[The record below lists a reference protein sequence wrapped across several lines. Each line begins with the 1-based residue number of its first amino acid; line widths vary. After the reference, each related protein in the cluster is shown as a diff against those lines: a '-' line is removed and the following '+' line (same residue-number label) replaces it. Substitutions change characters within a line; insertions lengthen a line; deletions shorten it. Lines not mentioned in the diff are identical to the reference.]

1 MSINII
7 KQASTINTTYKPGR
21 DIKFIVIHY
30 TAGASSAAGSARN
43 TALYFGNPSAG
54 GSADFVVDDSTIVQF
69 SPDILNY
76 YCWHAG
82 IDYSGGTAP
91 YWGKCTNANSIA
103 IEICS
108 TNKNYSRKDPANSSK
123 WSFTNAA
130 VAKAIELT
138 KYLMQKYNVPASN
151 VIRHWDVCRKPCPGI
166 IGWNTYKGSTEEKW
180 IEFKKKIAS
189 APTATATAT
198 NKAPTAKPATI
209 YRLRKSA
216 NDVTSQIGAYSVL
229 ANAKKHADKSGY
241 NVYDGTGRL
250 VYSPKTTAKK
260 TVTEIAK
267 EVIAGKWGNGSDRKN
282 RLKAAGY
289 DYAAVQAE
297 VNKIMRG

>member
-1 MSINII
+1 MAIKIVNQASSINT
-7 KQASTINTTYKPGR
+7 SYFPGR
-21 DIKFIVIHY
+21 SIKYIVIHY

-76 YCWHAG
+76 FCWHAG

-108 TNKNYSRKDPANSSK
+108 TNKNYSSKDPANSSK

-130 VAKAIELT
+130 VAKAVELT
-138 KYLMQKYNVPASN
+138 KYLMQKYNIPASN

-166 IGWNTYKGSTEEKW
+166 IGWNTYNGSTEEKW

-189 APTATATAT
+189 TATVT
-198 NKAPTAKPATI
+198 NRASTAKPATI

-216 NDVTSQIGAYSVL
+216 NDVMSQIAAYSVL

-241 NVYDGTGRL
+241 NVYDQTGKL
-250 VYSPKTTAKK
+250 VYSPKTTVKK
-260 TVTEIAK
+260 TVTEIAN
-267 EVIAGKWGNGSDRKN
+267 EVIAGKWGNGADRKKK
-282 RLKAAGY
+282 LEAAGY
-289 DYAAVQAE
+289 DYSAIQTE
-297 VNKIMRG
+297 VNKLMR